1 MSAVVRA
8 LRRVCGAP
16 LCAALSGAALLVG
29 TTALA
34 QSSGG
39 GFELRPWA
47 LGSGGGR
54 ATGGGHVLEGTLG
67 QPDAGALQS
76 GGSYQLTGGLHR
88 RVAPEPGGPLLADG
102 FEGP

>member
-1 MSAVVRA
+1 VSAVVRT

-16 LCAALSGAALLVG
+16 LLAVLFGAALLAG
-29 TTALA
+29 TSVLA

-39 GFELRPWA
+39 GFDLRPWA
-47 LGSGGGR
+47 VGSGGGR
-54 ATGGGHVLEGTLG
+54 ALGGGHVLEGTLG

-76 GGSYQLTGGLHR
+76 GGSFQLTGGLHR
-88 RVAPEPGGPLLADG
+88 RAAPEPGGPLLADG